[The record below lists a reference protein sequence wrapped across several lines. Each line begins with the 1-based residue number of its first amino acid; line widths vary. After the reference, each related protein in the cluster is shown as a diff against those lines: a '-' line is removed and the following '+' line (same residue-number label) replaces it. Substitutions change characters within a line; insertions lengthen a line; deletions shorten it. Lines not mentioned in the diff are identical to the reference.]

1 MTICIDIRPLLEDQY
16 SGVSYYTYNLLTN
29 IFEIDKKNHYKLFC
43 NSFRKDVD
51 FDFNYLN
58 VELYNFKIPNKFLNF
73 CFLFFKYPK
82 IDKMVGGCDV
92 FFAPNLNFFSLS
104 KNVKKIITIHDLSF
118 KLFPRFF
125 SIKQRLWHKFI
136 SVCKITRQFNSVI
149 TVSSNTKK
157 DLIKCCDISKKNT
170 NVVHLGVNPYAFY
183 DTSSVRTKI
192 NNLISSEYILSI
204 ATFEP
209 RKNIEN
215 TILSF
220 ESVASK
226 NKDILLILIGK
237 RGYKSRKYL
246 NLIKKSKF
254 ADRIL
259 YFDYVS
265 DCEKWFLIDHAK
277 ILMFISFYEGFGL
290 PILEAQSKGVPVICS
305 YNSSF
310 LEILGKS
317 SLFVNPYDLNDISHK
332 LFEILNNDDLYNDL
346 KEKSLS
352 NVKRF
357 NWKNTAMKTIK
368 IFENL

>member
-16 SGVSYYTYNLLTN
+16 SGVSYYTYNLLNN
-29 IFEIDKKNHYKLFC
+29 IFQTDKKNHYKLFC
-43 NSFRKDVD
+43 NSFRKNVNFN
-51 FDFNYLN
+51 FDYPN
-58 VELYNFKIPNKFLNF
+58 VKLYNFKIPNKFLNF

-82 IDKMVGGCDV
+82 IDKMIGGCDV

-104 KNVKKIITIHDLSF
+104 KKVKKIITIHDLSF

-136 SVCKITRQFNSVI
+136 NVCKIASKFNSVI

-157 DLIKCCDISKKNT
+157 DLIKLCNISKKNT
-170 NVVHLGVNPYAFY
+170 NIVHLGVNPYSFY
-183 DTSSVRTKI
+183 DSSSVRTKI
-192 NNLISSEYILSI
+192 NNLVSKEYILSI

-220 ESVASK
+220 ESIASH

-246 NLIKKSKF
+246 NLIKKSEYF
-254 ADRIL
+254 DRIF

-290 PILEAQSKGVPVICS
+290 PILEAQSKEIPVICS

-332 LFEILNNDDLYNDL
+332 LNEILNNDDLYNDL
-346 KEKSLS
+346 KEKSLYNS
-352 NVKRF
+352 KRF
-357 NWKNTAMKTIK
+357 NWKNTAVKTIK